1 MGVGLLA
8 SVVASVSGLRLGLG
22 SLPTPPTCPPHSLTP
37 APPRPHPAADDV
49 VRLGHH
55 EHEAYYGDRTKE
67 DLVAMADSL
76 AQAAGQPHT
85 FVHGVAK
92 GAKSAGCTFSGAV
105 VALCCCGLGW
115 GALVGVRWGGGGVGG
130 RCPALPAVF

>member
-8 SVVASVSGLRLGLG
+8 NVVASVSGLRLGLG
-22 SLPTPPTCPPHSLTP
+22 SLPTPP
-37 APPRPHPAADDV
+37 
-49 VRLGHH
+49 
-55 EHEAYYGDRTKE
+55 TKE